1 MGVQS
6 TQFCNNSSAEKSV
19 TVFKP
24 SSAHQ
29 TTSKISWNCMEN
41 YNGMIEL
48 FFKTSYG
55 SGLSVCIFVAL
66 CLCVL
71 GCLLQGP
78 IRLKVQ
84 CVDAYRNQ

>member
-1 MGVQS
+1 M
-6 TQFCNNSSAEKSV
+6 

-78 IRLKVQ
+78 IRLKAQ